1 MNQTQKF
8 VLGSASTSERGC
20 TGVVLLSLMRFP
32 DAAPILNQG
41 HPDVW
46 AHGVLPIGRDITWF
60 RYSTAMTSKREFF
73 DNFVTVLHRSSCSSP
88 FVTIRHRSLSCLAS
102 CGAGRLGIRA
112 SWNLDMCWQFL
123 ACLILLLESTQCRR
137 RQSVRAVLDAGDR
150 QLSGLYAGHTP
161 GRRNLQEQKPTS
173 CTTAMPTLDQ
183 RGAVQ

>member
-8 VLGSASTSERGC
+8 VLGSASSSERGC
-20 TGVVLLSLMRFP
+20 TGFVLLSLMLFP

-161 GRRNLQEQKPTS
+161 GR
-173 CTTAMPTLDQ
+173 
-183 RGAVQ
+183 

>member
-1 MNQTQKF
+1 MESWSF
-8 VLGSASTSERGC
+8 
-20 TGVVLLSLMRFP
+20 TGFVLLSLMCFP

-123 ACLILLLESTQCRR
+123 ACLILLLESSTLETVNSRACMQGIRR
-137 RQSVRAVLDAGDR
+137 GDE
-150 QLSGLYAGHTP
+150 GTY
-161 GRRNLQEQKPTS
+161 RRQKPTS
-173 CTTAMPTLDQ
+173 CTTGMPTLD
-183 RGAVQ
+183 